1 MSMTLLGRE
10 GHQPGAEAMSE
21 PELAQMCLC
30 DVPVTDDT

>member
-21 PELAQMCLC
+21 PELAS
-30 DVPVTDDT
+30 DVFV